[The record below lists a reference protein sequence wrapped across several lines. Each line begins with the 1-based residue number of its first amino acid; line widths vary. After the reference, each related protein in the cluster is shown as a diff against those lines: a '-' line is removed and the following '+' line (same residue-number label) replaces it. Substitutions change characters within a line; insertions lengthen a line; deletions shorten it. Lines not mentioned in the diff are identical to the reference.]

1 LIWSKLVC
9 APVSRAS
16 LYVHPEAEVLDR
28 LRLAFFEELEVRVE
42 EEPEARPEA
51 RPEQMRFQV

>member
-1 LIWSKLVC
+1 
-9 APVSRAS
+9 